1 MWESSLILGISC
13 AWRRELNPRAYQ
25 HSQGVNQD
33 LTEPAGNR
41 ITCFGTPLLVWNS
54 GKKRW
59 SQSLQR
65 YGRATS
71 DRAFS
76 ITPLLF
82 DLRIE
87 LLPQRE
93 RLVDIIPSDQK
104 LTVDPATLGLS
115 AAGESTKVT

>member
-1 MWESSLILGISC
+1 MNVRVQYTLPSTGLESTESLVVAC
-13 AWRRELNPRAYQ
+13 ER
-25 HSQGVNQD
+25 
-33 LTEPAGNR
+33 
-41 ITCFGTPLLVWNS
+41 LVWNS
-54 GKKRW
+54 RKKRW

-65 YGRATS
+65 YGRTTI

-93 RLVDIIPSDQK
+93 HLIDIMPSDQK
-104 LTVDPATLGLS
+104 LTVNSATVGLS
-115 AAGESTKVT
+115 ATGENTEVT